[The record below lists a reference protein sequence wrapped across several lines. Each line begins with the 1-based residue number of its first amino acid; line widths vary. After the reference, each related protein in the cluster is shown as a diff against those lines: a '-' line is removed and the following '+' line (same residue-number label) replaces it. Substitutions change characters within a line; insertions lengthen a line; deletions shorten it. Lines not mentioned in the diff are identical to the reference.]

1 VLLVKLNEKD
11 DNMIL
16 IYGKD
21 GCSYCERAK
30 TLCESQGLAHEYLTM
45 GEDYTREQLFETFP
59 GAKTVPQIVVN
70 GTKIGGY
77 TELLNYI
84 EETGYT
90 GTGHTL

>member
-1 VLLVKLNEKD
+1 
-11 DNMIL
+11 MIL

-21 GCSYCERAK
+21 GCSFCQRAK
-30 TLCESQGLAHEYLTM
+30 SLCESYGFDFEYLTM

-70 GTKIGGY
+70 GLKIGSY
-77 TELLNYI
+77 NELVNYI
-84 EETGYT
+84 EETNYT